1 MVLRT
6 VPACVPARGEE
17 ELQNSTHARG
27 TRAGTFAGDT
37 PVDLWTVPACVPAR
51 GERGI
56 SKFHSRPRDAGGYAS
71 WGFAGGSLD
80 CTRVRP
86 RTRRKRNLQNSAHA
100 RGTRAGTICGK
111 IGPNEILGVHHGS
124 DSLGLRVRRTYGCSV
139 VAGSAPSTRGSR
151 DERHLF
157 AAVGANVW
165 VPVYKGN
172 KCVDRAQ
179 MSELSSPWGAGG
191 SMTWPIA

>member
-1 MVLRT
+1 M
-6 VPACVPARGEE
+6 
-17 ELQNSTHARG
+17 
-27 TRAGTFAGDT
+27 
-37 PVDLWTVPACVPAR
+37 
-51 GERGI
+51 
-56 SKFHSRPRDAGGYAS
+56 
-71 WGFAGGSLD
+71 
-80 CTRVRP
+80 RP
-86 RTRRKRNLQNSAHA
+86 RTRRKRNLKIPFSA

-111 IGPNEILGVHHGS
+111 IGPNEILGINHGS

-157 AAVGANVW
+157 AAAGANVW

-191 SMTWPIA
+191 SMTWPLAKLLMYGAHSDISVDLPIGRVQGICSRGSNAAMFTDDMCEVGSNEIVIDNSVLEEE